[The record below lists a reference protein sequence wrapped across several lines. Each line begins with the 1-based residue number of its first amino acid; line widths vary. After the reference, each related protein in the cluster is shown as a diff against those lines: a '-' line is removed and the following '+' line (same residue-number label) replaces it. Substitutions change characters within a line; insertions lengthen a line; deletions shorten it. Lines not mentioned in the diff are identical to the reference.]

1 MSRELNWALHE
12 GKFRVV
18 SLIGSWPAAFM
29 VITGGCWVWDRMLL
43 EVDVIRK
50 FVLITENKNEAG
62 KVVAEERTSDRI
74 EYTLKSFTCFDTTKM
89 SYKDK

>member
-50 FVLITENKNEAG
+50 FVLITGDDDGFDMVKQKIRMKQG
-62 KVVAEERTSDRI
+62 K
-74 EYTLKSFTCFDTTKM
+74 
-89 SYKDK
+89 